1 MASGQQRAAALG
13 GHLVRTL
20 DRIRNKGLHVWLPGY
35 ARHLAAKVRTP
46 RAEGPRHVLLAFCDH
61 HEPLWGGAGADIGR
75 SRMRAW
81 VEGYPRLARE
91 FRDADGRPP
100 RHSFF
105 FPGEQYAPEYMDDL
119 AGLVRAGYGE
129 VEFHLHHDG
138 DTAETLR
145 RDLRRYLDLFAGHG
159 HFARDDGGRARFAFI
174 HGNWCL
180 ANARRDGR
188 MCGVDAEVPLLWDM
202 GCYADF
208 TFPSCPDESQP
219 GIVNQIYWPTGDL
232 QRRRS
237 YESGVRARVG
247 DVKADRVL
255 FIQGPLGVG
264 LRDGRLM
271 PRVEN
276 GAVTAHDPATPG
288 RIATWVREGIHVEG
302 RPEWLFVKIH
312 THGSPETQ
320 AASLLG
326 EAGRRMHQ
334 EFTTRWNDGERF
346 ALHYVTA
353 REMYNIAMAAMSGK
367 AGNPNDYRDFALAP
381 PPAAGG

>member
-1 MASGQQRAAALG
+1 MGRRLG
-13 GHLVRTL
+13 RTL
-20 DRIRNKGLHVWLPGY
+20 DRIRDKSLHVWLPGY
-35 ARHLAAKVRTP
+35 ARHLAARATAPRT
-46 RAEGPRHVLLAFCDH
+46 AGLRHVLLAFCDH
-61 HEPLWGGAGADIGR
+61 HEPLWGDATADVGR
-75 SRMRAW
+75 ARMRAW

-105 FPGEQYAPEYMDDL
+105 FPGEQYAPQYLDDL
-119 AGLVRAGYGE
+119 ATLARAGYGE

-138 DTAETLR
+138 DTADSLR
-145 RDLRRYLDLFAGHG
+145 RDLRRYLDLFASHG
-159 HFARDDGGRARFAFI
+159 HFSRDAAGRPRFAFI

-188 MCGVDAEVPLLWDM
+188 MCGVDAELPLLWES

-232 QRRRS
+232 HRRRA
-237 YESGVRARVG
+237 YQSGLRARVG
-247 DVKADRVL
+247 EVKFDRLL
-255 FIQGPLGVG
+255 FIQGPLG
-264 LRDGRLM
+264 LGRREARWM

-276 GAVTAHDPATPG
+276 GAVTAHDPATRG
-288 RIATWVREGIHVEG
+288 RIATWVREAIHVQG
-302 RPEWLFVKIH
+302 RPEWLFVKIY
-312 THGSPETQ
+312 THGSPEAQ

-334 EFTTRWNDGERF
+334 ELAACWNDGERF

-353 REMYNIAMAAMSGK
+353 REMYNIAMAAMNGK
-367 AGNPNDYRDFALAP
+367 AGSPNDHRDFVLAP
-381 PPAAGG
+381 PPAAAGG